1 MIGYIYTDNR
11 NIKDDIKYEIGKR
24 YKIKTEENFQLIIFM
39 ISQFLTKFIK

>member
-24 YKIKTEENFQLIIFM
+24 YKIKTEENFIFYER
-39 ISQFLTKFIK
+39 